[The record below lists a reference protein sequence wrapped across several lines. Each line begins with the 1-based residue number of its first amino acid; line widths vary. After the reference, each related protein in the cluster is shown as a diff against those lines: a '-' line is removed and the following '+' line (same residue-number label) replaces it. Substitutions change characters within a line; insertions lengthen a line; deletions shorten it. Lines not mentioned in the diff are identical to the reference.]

1 MPAQAGIRHE
11 DAYLATYTDFGQ
23 NRGRYVVGAR
33 VNALLEHIRQ
43 QDGGITIEYKDGTPT
58 YTISNEQGMID
69 FRGAPDVG
77 HSALVG
83 NNFLVTVQHNGA
95 LNCSFSGDDVGSE
108 HAIYYTAVD
117 IRKSDVFRLVP
128 GEFDFMVQRQTKLAT
143 DAVSTP
149 IVSVNDLNSL
159 KGELMY
165 HVGSGSQGVYTEHNK
180 TYNSYCGAYVYNI
193 GDIVEIRNYGANAQT
208 GDYTV
213 GRDPGFGDGIG
224 ASEANPLP
232 SALRAGDSG
241 SPMFIYNQE
250 AERYEFLAA
259 VQSGNPYS
267 ADYGRGNVQWMKDKI
282 AQFDVA
288 VNLTGATEL
297 HLGAVSKQG
306 DTLTDSQ
313 GISTTI
319 YTGTISDAGGN
330 ALATYKGLQ
339 TGNHTWRALN
349 DRKDNATWYTYDSD
363 TYDES
368 GNPDGYLLAA
378 REDLFFTEN
387 LVFSSTAAANTIIL
401 DDTVDLGAGYAEFK
415 SGKYTISS
423 AAGEKNLFNTSG
435 YVIHEGAEVHLQFT
449 NPEDYMR
456 EWRKTGAGALYIDGE
471 GDTNAF
477 LNLGGSGTTYLQ
489 QTNGH
494 AAYNVLVNM
503 GARVAISSTSQI
515 ERDLTFGSGGGT
527 LDMNGN
533 SMDWYTTDGQ
543 NREDSFTI
551 NALTEEAMITNSAA
565 KDVTLTYM
573 EGGETTW
580 LGSFTDNADG
590 ALVIDY
596 KGGGTWTLNSIH
608 TDLSKNA
615 GSGLHVSDGTVV
627 FSGVNT
633 IHGWGSASGRNKDR
647 LVEVKDWHYADAKM
661 NVTVKDGGT
670 FELGSHARLDG
681 DVAVQSGGTFIM
693 HEGVQHALEYI
704 EGGTSLQSTA
714 DISDFYGLK
723 GDVTLA
729 EGATMRVEFSQD
741 TTVANTY
748 AGTIS
753 GAGSLKV
760 ALGAADKKLILSGDN
775 SGHTGAK
782 ELASGYLVAETL
794 NSLGNTSSHTW
805 KMTGEDAVISS
816 HEGTAA
822 DLLARV
828 HGDSVGTLAL
838 SNDTAT
844 ALGLG
849 GHKGLFIGAE
859 EGKVVHY
866 GQSGVEL
873 DAVDGKWQ
881 LGGGGG
887 ELYVDFK
894 LSGANNLELGVS
906 QTASGTVVLNNGTND
921 FSGDITFSGKGLI
934 LKSVA
939 GGLGFAKLDL
949 NYGNALGASST
960 DVIDNENLK
969 DGSNGILLVN
979 DLNNADVDLSD
990 YAGLALGAQNE
1001 ASYRGNITLADGADY
1016 HFSAAAGGSLTVWTE
1031 LDADRKI
1038 VVDGQGLTGGK
1049 VVLNGNATLN
1059 GDLVVRGNAEANSHG
1074 DMTFALGRN
1083 MATTGAVTV
1092 ENGGVID
1099 LAGFN
1104 LSIAGSLSGIGGS
1117 IIDSSGHAEL
1127 SFNAEGADVSSAA
1140 YMDLATVRKTGSRN
1154 FSLTN
1159 DNVNIDNLYV
1169 EAGSVTMG
1177 SGTRSMTVHLSNDTY
1192 VDVGGNT
1199 VQFDLNMAFNGGVA
1213 ELKHTG
1219 NTGTVTLA
1227 GDVTLGGGSQLNLY
1241 GGTGVTYALNG
1252 ASYGGGNAV
1261 LSVKAKKVEFNT
1273 QSTTILGTLRAEND
1287 LEIYSNANGEL
1298 ERSISQLDIANGS
1311 QVTLNERTWKTI
1323 WNIDSLTG
1331 EGVLHWNSNTT
1342 HYNTSRLIL
1351 KGDGGF
1357 TGTISLARN
1366 RNNASRTHGAFIEL
1380 ASDTAAKNAV
1390 ISLSGT
1396 HANSVASLAVNTHNA
1411 MIKGL
1416 EGNANSYVY
1425 AGESMDAAELS
1436 GTARPTATRNA
1447 TLVVDVDSG
1456 KEYTYA
1462 GALGCTADTANAG
1475 LNLVKTGAGVQH
1487 LTGTIATN
1495 NLTVQQGTL
1504 NISQAPVRGNLAI
1517 GLGATLNAGD
1527 TLVLGSGQRL
1537 SAVAGVDG
1545 ATGSA
1550 VLDSSL
1556 SLNGGSLGFD
1566 GGAVVAAN
1574 AVGNA
1579 ALSLQGITLNG
1590 TANINFTNYT
1600 ALKADVT
1607 YTLATGDWSGLTSSL
1622 TSSGLGYYAASF
1634 STNESGHLQMSLTN
1648 GGSAIL
1654 WKGTAD
1660 NYEWTRNNFGPG
1672 NGATTDRSVVVFE
1685 DSAANKTVNMTT
1697 TQVTVSEII
1706 FNNTDTY
1713 TVKRGNDGFMTGA
1726 TAGSLSVVNTGEV
1739 IIEDCIK
1746 VTGKTVVDNGILT
1759 CKMGGL
1765 LMNSEVS
1772 GTGTLK
1778 VDWGSNKIVG
1788 TYEEAFGLK
1797 VNGLRTLHIANGTLG
1812 TTDGTAM
1819 LVENVILDSAGTYM
1833 QGNGVD
1839 QTTNFVVN
1847 GGTINLGS
1855 GSLNGTLSQNG
1866 NATIAVRGGGD
1877 AYLNS
1882 RLTQNGRL
1890 LTQSGGGTLHIGADS
1905 AAVLQNYKISNG
1917 TLRYDS
1923 GAMSEG
1929 NGTLEVAGGTLH
1941 VQNGAGLE
1949 ASLIKVSGGK
1959 LQVDAGA
1966 SLMGNTALH
1975 LSNAAATAKLESY
1988 NSYTGGTTIDA
1999 GTLEVTANG
2008 GLGTGAVYINGGDL
2022 VVGAA
2027 ARGALGSIS
2036 GLSMSGGTLNLSDIR
2051 FNPYDAMALNG
2062 EFSVSGGT
2070 INLGSYIN
2078 ATDTPYAIFD
2088 ISHAVLDWSLDALG
2102 ENLMVNGTRLSGYKD
2117 VTLGVNGGLATIT
2130 FGSFDL
2136 NRLIL
2141 NSGEAESFTEAELI
2155 GHTTDIIVSK
2165 GATLTMTSKDTVADA
2180 ISSAFNKVSG
2190 EGTLKLNLAAD
2201 NGVGFNLSGITGT
2214 VEVATGRLQVNTS
2227 TFNDAATI
2235 HLSSAAS
2242 HLVFN
2247 GTGTE
2252 LKNKLVLDAATS
2264 IYVNNG
2270 KTGTISGIISGNGGF
2285 TKEGAGTLTLTGAN
2299 AYSGTTT
2306 VANGTLSV
2314 STDGALGT
2322 SAVTINGGTLE
2333 VNGGNERNANILR
2346 GDVTI
2351 NGGKLLIKGHN
2362 NKVVDTNVTVNTNGT
2377 MEFEGSGSDMLDYNQ
2392 QNKSITVNGGTLDF
2406 GTTRQTM
2413 GEWKLNLSN
2422 GAKVTGAGGTYNGKQ
2437 AALDYNNPNKNVINA
2452 TAGNSSIE
2460 SKIRLRGNGSAGTE
2474 LAFNVAQS
2482 ASLNVSGLVHSDGAK
2497 NGIITKQGAGTLH
2510 LNNTNNDLARIN
2522 VTGGTANIHG
2532 AEDYTLNMLELA
2544 AGSQAGFYSGAT
2556 TAETLTRS
2564 TLTVSQLAKFAE
2576 ASTLNA
2582 DLVLA
2587 SGASLE
2593 LGGGMTL
2600 NGMLSLQTG
2609 LTLSGAVLSE
2619 VLGLE
2624 AGESYELFTGVNDL
2638 LLQEVAAQYNL
2649 RAVAGQAEVGLTFAS
2664 AADGTQVAAGDYFT
2678 NLADCEGLVL
2688 SYNAETGTVRLVQ
2701 SVPEPT
2707 TAALSLLA
2715 LAALAARR
2723 RRK

>member
-1 MPAQAGIRHE
+1 MHE
-11 DAYLATYTDFGQ
+11 DAYLTTYTDFGQ
-23 NRGRYVVGAR
+23 NRGRYVVGTR
-33 VNALLEHIRQ
+33 VNALLEHIRTQ
-43 QDGGITIEYKDGTPT
+43 EEGIVIEYKDGTT
-58 YTISNEQGMID
+58 YKISNEQGMID

-77 HSALVG
+77 HSALIG
-83 NNFLVTVQHNGA
+83 NNFLVTVKHNGS
-95 LNCSFSGDDVGSE
+95 LNYTFSGDDVGHDYAMRHSS
-108 HAIYYTAVD
+108 VD
-117 IRKSDVFRLVP
+117 IRGSSLFRLAP
-128 GEFDFMVQRQTKLAT
+128 SSGFDYAVQRQNRLVT

-149 IVSVNDLNSL
+149 LLSVTNVSSL
-159 KGELMY
+159 QGELMY
-165 HVGSGSQGVYTEHNK
+165 HVGSGSMGVYTEADGVYH
-180 TYNSYCGAYVYNI
+180 SYCGAYVYNI
-193 GDIVEIRNYGANAQT
+193 GDIVEIKNAGSNAQT
-208 GDYTV
+208 GEFTV
-213 GRDPGFGDGIG
+213 GRDPGFGDGKG
-224 ASEANPLP
+224 ASESNPLP

-241 SPMFIYNQE
+241 SPMFYYNE
-250 AERYEFLAA
+250 NKGRYEFLA
-259 VQSGNPYS
+259 VEQSGNAYS
-267 ADYGRGNVQWMKDKI
+267 ADYGRGSVRWTQEQLNR
-282 AQFDVA
+282 FDVA
-288 VNLTGATEL
+288 VSMSDSVHEV
-297 HLGAVSKQG
+297 HLGAITTQG
-306 DTLTDSQ
+306 ETLTDNL
-313 GISTTI
+313 GNSTTL
-319 YTGTISDAGGN
+319 YSGQLTDATGTKS
-330 ALATYKGLQ
+330 YKGIKWDS
-339 TGNHTWRALN
+339 HTW
-349 DRKDNATWYTYDSD
+349 KDMSGLKDTDTWYAYNSQYYDAS
-363 TYDES
+363 S
-368 GNPDGYLLAA
+368 NPNGYLLQKNA
-378 REDLFFTEN
+378 DLFFTEN
-387 LVFSSTAAANTIIL
+387 LVFSSTAQQNTIVL
-401 DDTVDLGAGYAEFK
+401 DATVDLGAGYAEFK
-415 SGKYTISS
+415 SGSYTIQS
-423 AAGEKNLFNTSG
+423 APGASHQFDHAG
-435 YVIHEGAEVHLQFT
+435 YVIHEGAEVHLQLT
-449 NPEDYMR
+449 NPADYMR
-456 EWRKTGAGALYIDGE
+456 EWRKTGAGDLYIDGE

-503 GARVAISSTSQI
+503 GARVEIASTTQI

-527 LDMNGN
+527 LDMRGN
-533 SMDWYTTDGQ
+533 SMEWYTTDGET
-543 NREDSFTI
+543 REEAFTI

-565 KDVTLTYM
+565 KDVTLTYRQ
-573 EGGETTW
+573 GDKTTW
-580 LGSFTDNADG
+580 LGSFTDSAAG
-590 ALVIDY
+590 ALLIDY
-596 KGGGTWTLNSIH
+596 QGGGTWTLNSIH

-615 GSGLHVSDGTVV
+615 GSGLHVSEGTVV

-633 IHGWGSASGRNKDR
+633 IHGWGSATGRNQDR

-661 NVTVKDGGT
+661 DVTVKDGGT

-693 HEGVQHALEYI
+693 HEGVQHAQEYI

-723 GDVTLA
+723 GDVILA
-729 EGATMRVEFSQD
+729 EKAAMRVEYSQD
-741 TTVANTY
+741 TTVANSY
-748 AGTIS
+748 DRTIS
-753 GAGSLKV
+753 GAGSLTV
-760 ALGAADKKLILSGDN
+760 DLGAADKKLILSGDN

-782 ELASGYLVAETL
+782 ELASGYLVAKTL
-794 NSLGNTSSHTW
+794 DSLGDTGSNTW
-805 KMTGEDAVISS
+805 KMTGVDAVLSA
-816 HEGTAA
+816 HEGSAE

-844 ALGLG
+844 ALDLS
-849 GHKGLFIGAE
+849 GHTGLFIGAE
-859 EGKVVHY
+859 EGKVVKY
-866 GQSGVEL
+866 GQSGVALE
-873 DAVDGKWQ
+873 AVDGKWQ

-894 LSGANNLELGVS
+894 LSGKNNLVLGVS
-906 QTASGTVVLNNGTND
+906 QTASGTVVLNNGKND
-921 FSGDITFSGKGLI
+921 FEGDITFSGKGLI

-939 GGLGFAKLDL
+939 GGLGKATLDL

-960 DVIDNENLK
+960 DVIDNKNLK

-979 DLNNADVDLSD
+979 DLKDADVNLSD

-1031 LDADRKI
+1031 LDANRNI

-1059 GDLVVRGNAEANSHG
+1059 GDLVVRGNAEADSHG

-1099 LAGFN
+1099 LASFN
-1104 LSIAGSLSGIGGS
+1104 LSIAGSLSGTGGS

-1127 SFNAEGADVSSAA
+1127 SFNAEDADVSSAA

-1154 FSLTN
+1154 FTLTN

-1177 SGTRSMTVHLSNDTY
+1177 AGTRSMTVHLSDGTY
-1192 VDVGGNT
+1192 VEVGGNT

-1213 ELKHTG
+1213 ELKHTD
-1219 NTGTVTLA
+1219 NTGKVTLA
-1227 GDVTLGGGSQLNLY
+1227 GDVTLGGGSQLNLH

-1261 LSVKAKKVEFNT
+1261 LSVNADKVEFNT
-1273 QSTTILGTLRAEND
+1273 QSTTILGTLRAEKN

-1298 ERSISQLDIANGS
+1298 ERSISQLDIANDS

-1331 EGVLHWNSNTT
+1331 KGVLHWNSETT

-1396 HANSVASLAVNTHNA
+1396 NANSVASLAVNTHNA
-1411 MIKGL
+1411 TIKGL
-1416 EGNANSYVY
+1416 VGNANSYVY

-1436 GTARPTATRNA
+1436 GDSRPPSTRNA

-1545 ATGSA
+1545 VTDSA
-1550 VLDSSL
+1550 VLGSSL

-1600 ALKADVT
+1600 SLKAGET
-1607 YTLATGDWSGLTSSL
+1607 YTLATGDWRSLINSL

-1634 STNESGHLQMSLTN
+1634 GTNESGHLQMSLTT

-1654 WKGTAD
+1654 WKGTAE
-1660 NYEWTRNNFGPG
+1660 NYAWTGSNFGPG
-1672 NGATTDRSVVVFE
+1672 NGATTSSSVVVFE
-1685 DSAANKTVNMTT
+1685 DSAENKTVNMTA
-1697 TQVTVSEII
+1697 TQIKVSEII
-1706 FNNTDTY
+1706 FNNTETY
-1713 TVKRGNDGFMTGA
+1713 TVKRGANGTMIGA

-1739 IIEDCIK
+1739 IIEDCIQ
-1746 VTGKTVVDNGILT
+1746 VTGKTVVDNGTLT

-1778 VDWGSNKIVG
+1778 VDWGTKKFDTWYTDDEI
-1788 TYEEAFGLK
+1788 FGLK
-1797 VNGLRTLHIANGTLG
+1797 VNGLRTLHIANAKLG
-1812 TTDGTAM
+1812 STTGTAM
-1819 LVENVILDSAGTYM
+1819 LVENVILDSAGTYV

-1866 NATIAVRGGGD
+1866 DAKIEVRGGGD

-1882 RLTQNGRL
+1882 RLTQNGHQ

-1905 AAVLQNYKISNG
+1905 AAVLQNYKISSG

-1929 NGTLEVAGGTLH
+1929 NGALEVAGGTLH

-1949 ASLIKVSGGK
+1949 ASLIKVSGGT

-1966 SLMGNTALH
+1966 SLMGNTALQ

-2008 GLGTGAVYINGGDL
+2008 GLGTGAVDINGGSL

-2036 GLSMSGGTLNLSDIR
+2036 GLSMSGGTLDLSAIQ

-2078 ATDTPYAIFD
+2078 ATGISYAIFD
-2088 ISHAVLDWSLDALG
+2088 ISHASLDWSLDSLR
-2102 ENLMVNGTRLSGYKD
+2102 ENLMVNGTLLSGYKD
-2117 VTLGVNGGLATIT
+2117 VTLGVNEGLATIT
-2130 FGSFDL
+2130 FSSFDL

-2141 NSGEAESFTEAELI
+2141 NSGETKSFTETDLI
-2155 GHTTDIIVSK
+2155 GYPTDIIVNE
-2165 GATLTMTSKDTVADA
+2165 GATLTMTSKET
-2180 ISSAFNKVSG
+2180 SANNTSTAFDKVSG
-2190 EGTLKLNLAAD
+2190 AGTLKLNLAAD

-2227 TFNDAATI
+2227 TFNEAATI
-2235 HLSSAAS
+2235 RLSSNSS

-2252 LKNKLVLDAATS
+2252 LKNKLVLDAATR
-2264 IYVNNG
+2264 IYVNSG

-2299 AYSGTTT
+2299 TYSGTTT

-2314 STDGALGT
+2314 STDGALGN

-2351 NGGKLLIKGHN
+2351 NGGTLLIKGKN

-2377 MEFEGSGSDMLDYNQ
+2377 MKFDGSESDMLDFGKEG
-2392 QNKSITVNGGTLDF
+2392 KSITVNGGKLDF

-2413 GEWKLNLSN
+2413 GSWTLNLSN
-2422 GAKVTGAGGTYNGKQ
+2422 GARVIGAGNSTYG
-2437 AALDYNNPNKNVINA
+2437 ALDYNKLTENVINA
-2452 TAGNSSIE
+2452 TSGNNTIE
-2460 SKIRLRGNGSAGTE
+2460 SKIRLRGNDNAGTE

-2497 NGIITKQGAGTLH
+2497 DGIITKQGAGTLH
-2510 LNNTNNDLARIN
+2510 LNNANNDLARIN

-2638 LLQEVAAQYNL
+2638 LLQEVVALYNL
-2649 RAVAGQAEVGLTFAS
+2649 GAEAEPAAVEQSYTSV
-2664 AADGTQVAAGDYFT
+2664 ADGTQVAAGDYFA

-2688 SYNAETGTVRLVQ
+2688 SYNAGSGTVSIMQ
-2701 SVPEPT
+2701 TVPEPA

-2715 LAALAARR
+2715 LAALATRR
-2723 RRK
+2723 RRKA

>member
-1 MPAQAGIRHE
+1 M
-11 DAYLATYTDFGQ
+11 
-23 NRGRYVVGAR
+23 
-33 VNALLEHIRQ
+33 NALLEHIRQ

-250 AERYEFLAA
+250 AGRYEFLAA

-297 HLGAVSKQG
+297 HLGAVSTQG
-306 DTLTDSQ
+306 NTVTDSQ
-313 GISTTI
+313 GTSTTI
-319 YTGTISDAGGN
+319 FTGTISDAGGN

-339 TGNHTWRALN
+339 SGNHTWRALN
-349 DRKDNATWYTYDSD
+349 DRMNNATWYTYDSD

-456 EWRKTGAGALYIDGE
+456 EWRKTGAGSLYIDGE

-543 NREDSFTI
+543 TREDSFTI

-565 KDVTLTYM
+565 KDVTLTYKQ
-573 EGGETTW
+573 GGETTW

-596 KGGGTWTLNSIH
+596 QGGGTWTLNSIH

-693 HEGVQHALEYI
+693 HEGVQHTQEYI
-704 EGGTSLQSTA
+704 EGGTFLQSTA

-729 EGATMRVEFSQD
+729 EGAAMRVEFSQD
-741 TTVANTY
+741 TTVANSY
-748 AGTIS
+748 DGTIS

-866 GQSGVEL
+866 GQSGEAL

-894 LSGANNLELGVS
+894 LSGANNLVLGVS

-939 GGLGFAKLDL
+939 GGLGKAKLDL

-960 DVIDNENLK
+960 DVIGNKNLK

-979 DLNNADVDLSD
+979 DLKDADVNLSG

-1001 ASYRGNITLADGADY
+1001 ASYRGNITLADGAAY

-1031 LDADRKI
+1031 LDANRKI

-1059 GDLVVRGNAEANSHG
+1059 GDLVVRGNAEADSHG

-1083 MATTGAVTV
+1083 LTTTGAVTV

-1154 FSLTN
+1154 FTLTN

-1177 SGTRSMTVHLSNDTY
+1177 SGTRSMTVHLSDGTY

-1227 GDVTLGGGSQLNLY
+1227 GDVTLGGGSQLNLH

-1261 LSVKAKKVEFNT
+1261 LSVEAKKVEFNT

-1298 ERSISQLDIANGS
+1298 ERSISQLDIANNS
-1311 QVTLNERTWKTI
+1311 RVTLNERTWKTI

-1331 EGVLHWNSNTT
+1331 EGELHWNSNTT

-1357 TGTISLARN
+1357 SGTISLERN
-1366 RNNASRTHGAFIEL
+1366 RTDKANRTHGAFIEL

-1411 MIKGL
+1411 TIKGL
-1416 EGNANSYVY
+1416 VGNEHSYVY

-1600 ALKADVT
+1600 ALKADKT
-1607 YTLATGDWSGLTSSL
+1607 YTLATGDWSGLTGSL

-1660 NYEWTRNNFGPG
+1660 NYAWTRDNFGPG
-1672 NGATTDRSVVVFE
+1672 NGRTTNSSVVVFE
-1685 DSAANKTVNMTT
+1685 DGAENKTVNMTT

-1713 TVKRGNDGFMTGA
+1713 TVKRGDEGTMIGA

-1739 IIEDCIK
+1739 IIEDCIQ

-1778 VDWGSNKIVG
+1778 VDWGTKKFDTWYTDDEI
-1788 TYEEAFGLK
+1788 FGLK
-1797 VNGLRTLHIANGTLG
+1797 VNGLRTLHIANAKLG
-1812 TTDGTAM
+1812 STTGIAM
-1819 LVENVILDSAGTYM
+1819 LVENVILDSAGTYV

-1855 GSLNGTLSQNG
+1855 GSLNGTLSQDG
-1866 NATIAVRGGGD
+1866 NAKIEVRGGGD

-1905 AAVLQNYKISNG
+1905 AAVLQNYKISSG

-2036 GLSMSGGTLNLSDIR
+2036 GLSMSGGTLDLSEIR

-2070 INLGSYIN
+2070 IDLGSYIN
-2078 ATDTPYAIFD
+2078 ATDTSYAIFD
-2088 ISHAVLDWSLDALG
+2088 ISNATFDWSLDALA
-2102 ENLMVNGTRLSGYKD
+2102 ENLMVNGTLLSGYKD
-2117 VTLGVNGGLATIT
+2117 VTLGVNDGLATIT
-2130 FGSFDL
+2130 FGSFELD
-2136 NRLIL
+2136 RLVL
-2141 NSGEAESFTEAELI
+2141 NSGDTRSFTETDLI
-2155 GHTTDIIVSK
+2155 GYTTDIIVNE
-2165 GATLTMTSKDTVADA
+2165 GATLTMTDKVTENNNT
-2180 ISSAFNKVSG
+2180 SSAFDKVSG
-2190 EGTLKLNLAAD
+2190 AGTVKLNLAAD
-2201 NGVGFNLSGITGT
+2201 NGVGFNLGGITGT
-2214 VEVATGRLQVNTS
+2214 VDVATGRLQVNTS
-2227 TFNDAATI
+2227 TFNEAATI
-2235 HLSSAAS
+2235 RLSSNSS

-2252 LKNKLVLDAATS
+2252 LKNKLVLDAATK
-2264 IYVNNG
+2264 IYVNNE

-2299 AYSGTTT
+2299 TYSGTTI
-2306 VANGTLSV
+2306 VAVGTLRV

-2322 SAVTINGGTLE
+2322 SAVTITGGTLE
-2333 VNGGNERNANILR
+2333 VNGGSDRDAGILR

-2351 NGGKLLIKGHN
+2351 NGGQLLIKGNN

-2377 MEFEGSGSDMLDYNQ
+2377 MKFDGSGFDMLDYNKQ
-2392 QNKSITVNGGTLDF
+2392 GKSITVNGGKLDF

-2413 GEWKLNLSN
+2413 GSWKLNLSN
-2422 GAKVTGAGGTYNGKQ
+2422 GARVTGAGNATYG
-2437 AALDYNNPNKNVINA
+2437 ALDYNNLTGNVINA
-2452 TAGNSSIE
+2452 TAGDNTIE
-2460 SKIRLRGNGSAGTE
+2460 SKIRLRGNDNAGTE
-2474 LAFNVAQS
+2474 LAFNVADA

-2497 NGIITKQGAGTLH
+2497 DGIITKQGAGTLH
-2510 LNNTNNDLARIN
+2510 LNNANNDLARIN

-2532 AEDYTLNMLELA
+2532 AEAGYQLNMLELA

-2556 TAETLTRS
+2556 TAETLTTS

-2593 LGGGMTL
+2593 LGGGVTR

-2619 VLGLE
+2619 VLDLE

-2649 RAVAGQAEVGLTFAS
+2649 GALAGLSSAEIGYVS
-2664 AADGTQVAAGDYFT
+2664 AGNVSQVAAGDYFA